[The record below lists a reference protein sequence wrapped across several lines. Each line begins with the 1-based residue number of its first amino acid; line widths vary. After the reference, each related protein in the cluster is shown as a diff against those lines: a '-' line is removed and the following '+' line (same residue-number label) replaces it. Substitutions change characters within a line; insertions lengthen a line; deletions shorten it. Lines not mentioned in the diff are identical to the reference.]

1 MTKPN
6 GYVLFKN
13 STVAVIATGV
23 RRASANIKT
32 GRMVQVWIIRADMNP
47 LEAIATGKDKRIC
60 GTCPHRGIKGE
71 RARTCYVQVD
81 RAPNGIYKAFKRG
94 RYPFL
99 AIADYAS
106 VFTGKAIRFGA
117 YGDPAVIPAAIV
129 AELAKLAT
137 RHTGYTHQWRTAE
150 WLRPFVMASC
160 DTLADYIEARA
171 RGWRTFRVTI
181 GQTPQP
187 GEILCPAS
195 SEAGMKTQCARC
207 GLCNG
212 ARDGVKSI
220 YIPVH
225 GSSKKSAFT
234 ILQ

>member
-1 MTKPN
+1 VIQSN

-13 STVAVIATGV
+13 STVAVIATGI
-23 RRASANIKT
+23 RRASANSKT
-32 GRMVQVWIIRADMNP
+32 GKMVQIWILRSDMNP

-60 GTCPHRGIKGE
+60 GTCPHRGIKGQ
-71 RARTCYVQVD
+71 RARTCYVRIG
-81 RAPNGIYKAFKRG
+81 RAPKPIYKAFRRG

-99 AIADYAS
+99 KLEDYAS
-106 VFTGKAIRFGA
+106 IFTGKAIRFGA
-117 YGDPAVIPAAIV
+117 YGDPAVIPQAIV
-129 AELAKLAT
+129 AELAKFAS
-137 RHTGYTHQWRTAE
+137 RHTGYTHQWRTSD

-160 DTLADYIEARA
+160 DTLADYAEATA
-171 RGWRTFRVTI
+171 RGWRTFRVSI
-181 GQTPQP
+181 GQTPQL

-195 SEAGMKTQCARC
+195 AEAGARTQCARC

-212 ARDGVKSI
+212 ARAGVKNI

-225 GSSKKSAFT
+225 GASKKSAFT